1 MESQETQGEETVA
14 EPAEKKRSRWVWVI
28 IVVIVLI
35 VVFCFCSYI
44 LVGPAINSVFDQIQS
59 AI

>member
-1 MESQETQGEETVA
+1 MESQETQETQGEETA
-14 EPAEKKRSRWVWVI
+14 EGPAEKKRSRWVWV
-28 IVVIVLI
+28 I